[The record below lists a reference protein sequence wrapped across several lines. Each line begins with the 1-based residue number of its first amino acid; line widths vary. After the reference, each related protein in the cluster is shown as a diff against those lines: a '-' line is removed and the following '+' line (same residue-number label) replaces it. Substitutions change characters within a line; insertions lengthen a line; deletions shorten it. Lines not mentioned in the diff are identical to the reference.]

1 LFVEV
6 GTRKNMN
13 HHITWMR
20 GRASKVYKRTYLES
34 VGAISPFKKKDILV
48 VIRELLGEELEN
60 LWPFELK

>member
-1 LFVEV
+1 LFVGV

-20 GRASKVYKRTYLES
+20 GRALRVCKE
-34 VGAISPFKKKDILV
+34 D
-48 VIRELLGEELEN
+48 LLGERRSYQPLQERYPTGEELEN